1 MGMKYIEHIKTI
13 ALFLLIFL
21 SLALTFSIW
30 TFTPDYDEID
40 DTPTVE
46 VALGESKTVEQVIKP
61 HKVLF
66 HGERATKGSV
76 DQKQIEELLG
86 TMKKWQINE
95 IIEIQEDASAALLK
109 TYMHDPN
116 RAVIYYPS
124 PLPFPVLGSILQITD
139 ESLLEASFDRIVLI
153 WGEGDR
159 PGMTL
164 YFINS
169 RSGRIHKGNVVSAEL
184 GQFIP
189 KIVEPALADFDTYIT
204 EEGVGLMPIYL
215 PEDEETVDTY
225 RYLLEDIPDKK
236 FVDGLFKN
244 PNRVESS
251 GDLANEEYS
260 DESEALMKFD
270 DSKKSIRYVQP
281 QAQTSDPAIP
291 SELIFDTAD
300 WINSHSGWTN
310 DYRYFSMEPLN
321 QRIDYRLY
329 LNNLP
334 VFSSALA
341 DSLEL
346 TWGIDGEMEQIFR
359 YYRPYYVLEPLGEPQ
374 PVEVASGS
382 SALHA
387 LSHMKGL
394 KPEAVTDVV
403 LGYQMT
409 RDAKD
414 PERLVILEPTWF
426 YKANGKWAP
435 LSAKELGGDQF
446 GLE

>member
-1 MGMKYIEHIKTI
+1 MKYVEHIKTI

-21 SLALTFSIW
+21 SLALTFSVW
-30 TFTPDYDEID
+30 TFTPDYDEIEA
-40 DTPTVE
+40 TPAVE
-46 VALGESKTVEQVIKP
+46 VALGESKSVERVVKP
-61 HKVLF
+61 HKVIY
-66 HGERATKGSV
+66 HGEEETKGTIN
-76 DQKQIEELLG
+76 QKQVDLLLN
-86 TMKKWQINE
+86 TMKEWQINE
-95 IIEIQEDASAALLK
+95 IMEVEEDASPALLK
-109 TYMHDPN
+109 SYMHDPN
-116 RAVIYYPS
+116 RAVVYYPA

-139 ESLLEASFDRIVLI
+139 ESLLEASFDRIVLV
-153 WGEGDR
+153 WGKSEQ
-159 PGMTL
+159 PEMTL

-184 GQFIP
+184 NQFIP
-189 KIVEPALADFDTYIT
+189 RIVEPALSDFDTYIT
-204 EEGVGLMPIYL
+204 EEGVGQMPIYL
-215 PEDEETVDTY
+215 PENKLTVDTY

-236 FVDGLFKN
+236 FVDGLFEN
-244 PNRVESS
+244 PGQVESS
-251 GDLANEEYS
+251 GELTNEEYS
-260 DESEALMKFD
+260 DASEALMKFD

-310 DYRYFSMEPLN
+310 DYRYFSMEPLSQQIN
-321 QRIDYRLY
+321 YRLY

-334 VFSSALA
+334 VFSTALA

-359 YYRPYYVLEPLGEPQ
+359 YYRPYYVLESLGEPQ
-374 PVEVASGS
+374 PMELASGS

-387 LSHMKGL
+387 VSHTKGL
-394 KPEAVTDVV
+394 KPEAVTDVM

-409 RDAKD
+409 RDEKD
-414 PERLVILEPTWF
+414 PDRLVVLEPTWF
-426 YKANGKWAP
+426 YKANGKWTP
-435 LSAKELGGDQF
+435 LSAEELGGDQF